1 MKLVGNVSYI
11 LPITYSHSREKE
23 KVDIATNI
31 SSPHPTTGPHLLFP
45 VQKEKNDSPN
55 PSKLVGTR
63 HRRKT
68 SLFRDLN
75 FMPQPRYMYPR
86 ELTSIWNL

>member
-11 LPITYSHSREKE
+11 LPIAYSHSREE
-23 KVDIATNI
+23 REGGYRHQHQQ
-31 SSPHPTTGPHLLFP
+31 SPHPTTGPHLLFP

-55 PSKLVGTR
+55 PSNLVGAR

-68 SLFRDLN
+68 FKL
-75 FMPQPRYMYPR
+75 YAA
-86 ELTSIWNL
+86 T